1 MDLVL
6 LIYTFFF
13 SLSKAIRSSQIR
25 RNSLMTINIE
35 LLPYLRYSHSVCVC
49 VCTPIERSQKS
60 RKFFYR
66 MPFFLSQLFAVTLE
80 KKKQEVSCCLG
91 IFGREYLDR
100 KNSKTITQTSK
111 RKGYKYPVIYNSFVS
126 FSMLCFLSPF
136 CSSVALRLLDLC

>member
-80 KKKQEVSCCLG
+80 KKNKKSLAVWEFSVENIWIERIQKLLHKPQSE
-91 IFGREYLDR
+91 
-100 KNSKTITQTSK
+100 K
-111 RKGYKYPVIYNSFVS
+111 VINIQ
-126 FSMLCFLSPF
+126 
-136 CSSVALRLLDLC
+136 